1 MRAFLESV
9 LRYRLL
15 VLASALLVCVLGVRS
30 ARELPIDAVPDITNV
45 QVQILTNAPAL
56 GAVDVERSIT
66 FPVESA
72 MSGLPEV
79 EEIRSISR
87 FGLSAVTV
95 VFREGTD
102 LLRAR
107 QLVSERLV
115 VARDALPPGTDTELG
130 PLSTGL
136 GEVLQFEVKSDRPC
150 APGAPDTETCHTPME
165 LRTLL
170 DWFIARELR
179 SVSGVVEVNSFGG
192 ELKTY
197 EVQVLPERLRAF
209 GVSLNQLYAALE
221 SDNRSA
227 GGGYLEHAG
236 EQLLVRGEARFDSLQ
251 SIGDVIIQSSADGV
265 PVTVRDV
272 AHVRLAPRIRHGA
285 VTRDGRGEAVTGI
298 VMMLIGAN
306 GREVV
311 QDAKARLTALE
322 PSLPEGVH
330 IDVFYDRSELVERTI
345 HTVARNLAEGALFVT
360 VVLFLLLGGVRG
372 GLVVALTIPFALLVA
387 FIGMRALGLSGNLM
401 SLGAIDFGIVVDG
414 SIIVVENAVVH
425 LGAAAQ
431 KRESPLS
438 YREASNVVLAS
449 TLQVRR
455 AALFGEAI
463 IVLVYLPLLTL
474 AGVEGKMFKPMALTV
489 LFALGGA
496 FVASL
501 TFVPVLTATL
511 LKNRPETREP
521 FLVRWLHRG
530 YAPLLERALRVPR
543 SLVCTCFILVAGALW
558 LGTRLGAEFVPRLDE
573 GALAVQISRLPSVSL
588 EESLAGATR
597 LEQLLK
603 EYPEVK
609 TVVSKT
615 GRPEIATDPMGVELS
630 DVIVMLHPEDTWT
643 TAPDRE
649 GLVSVISERLESEL
663 PGMSFSFSQPIEL
676 RMAELLSG
684 TRSDVAVTVYGDD
697 LMTLQRLSRDVQKV
711 LRKVP
716 GARDVRG
723 EQLNGLPTLEV
734 VVKRNVASRY
744 GISGG
749 QIMDAVE
756 AIGGREVG
764 TVYEGERRFALQVRV
779 PEDLRNDLDTLRL
792 LPVGSAP
799 GAPLVP
805 LGQLADLRT
814 SDLPASVSRDS
825 VQRRTNVEVNVAGRD
840 LSGFVER
847 ARSAVHDQV
856 KFPPGYTVRWGGQF
870 ENLEQARG
878 RLSFAVPVCL
888 GLIFLMLYVAFG
900 EVKTALLIFLN
911 VPVAAVGGVVLLAA
925 RGMPLSISAA
935 VGFIAL
941 FGIAVLNGVVL
952 LTDIK
957 RRRAAGLDARS
968 ASKEAAL
975 SRMRAVVMTASV
987 AALGFM
993 PMALSTS
1000 AGAEVQRP
1008 LATVVIGG
1016 LFSATLLTLF
1026 VLPTLYAWLFREVP
1040 VLVEEPGTAD

>member
-1 MRAFLESV
+1 MRAFLELC

-15 VLASALLVCVLGVRS
+15 VLAGALLIAVLGVRS

-45 QVQILTNAPAL
+45 QVQVLTDAPAL
-56 GAVDVERSIT
+56 GAIDVERSIT

-115 VARDALPPGTDTELG
+115 VAKETLPPGTNTELG

-136 GEVLQFEVKSDRPC
+136 GEVLQFEVKTDRPC
-150 APGAPDTETCHTPME
+150 KAGEPDTDACFTPME

-179 SVSGVVEVNSFGG
+179 SVPGVVEVNSFGG

-209 GVSLNQLYAALE
+209 GVSLNQLYDALE
-221 SDNRSA
+221 DDNRTA

-236 EQLLVRGEARFDSLQ
+236 EQLLVRGEARFDSLA
-251 SIGDVIIQSSADGV
+251 SIGEVIIKSSPDGV
-265 PVTVRDV
+265 PVRVRDV
-272 AHVRLAPRIRHGA
+272 AHVKLAPRIRHGA
-285 VTRDGRGEAVTGI
+285 VTRDGRGEVVTGI

-311 QDAKARLTALE
+311 HDVMARLTALE
-322 PSLPEGVH
+322 PSLPEGVQ

-345 HTVARNLAEGALFVT
+345 RTVATNLAEGALFVT
-360 VVLFLLLGGVRG
+360 VILFLLLGGVRG
-372 GLVVALTIPFALLVA
+372 GIVVALTIPFALLVA
-387 FIGMRALGLSGNLM
+387 FIGMHALGLSGNLM

-425 LGAAAQ
+425 LAAAA
-431 KRESPLS
+431 RERQRPLS
-438 YREASNVVLAS
+438 YSEASRVVLTS

-496 FVASL
+496 FLASL
-501 TFVPVLTATL
+501 TFVPVLAATL
-511 LKNRPETREP
+511 LKNRTELQEP
-521 FLVRWLHRG
+521 RLVRWLHRL
-530 YAPLLERALRVPR
+530 YAPLLERCLRLPR
-543 SLVCTCFILVAGALW
+543 TLACLCFILVAGALW
-558 LGTRLGAEFVPRLDE
+558 LGSRLGAEFVPRLDE

-588 EESLAGATR
+588 EESIAGATR
-597 LEQLLK
+597 FEQLLR
-603 EYPEVK
+603 EFPEVK
-609 TVVSKT
+609 TVVTKT

-630 DVIVMLHPEDTWT
+630 DAIVMLQPEDTWT
-643 TAPDRE
+643 TASDRE
-649 GLVSVISERLESEL
+649 GLVHAISERLEHEL
-663 PGMSFSFSQPIEL
+663 PGMNFSFSQPIEL

-684 TRSDVAVTVYGDD
+684 TRSDVAVTIYGED
-697 LMTLQRLSRDVQKV
+697 LGTLQRLSHSVQQV

-723 EQLNGLPTLEV
+723 EQLHGLPTLEV
-734 VVKRNVASRY
+734 VAKRNVASRY

-756 AIGGREVG
+756 AIGGRQVG
-764 TVYEGERRFALQVRV
+764 TVYEGERRFDLQVRV
-779 PEDLRNDLDTLRL
+779 PEELRNDLDTLRL

-814 SDLPASVSRDS
+814 SDLPASISRDS
-825 VQRRTNVEVNVAGRD
+825 VQRRTSVEVNVASRD
-840 LSGFVER
+840 LAGFVAR
-847 ARSAVHDQV
+847 ARQAVDAGV
-856 KFPPGYTVRWGGQF
+856 KLPPGYTLRWGGQF
-870 ENLEQARG
+870 ENLQQAKE

-888 GLIFLMLYVAFG
+888 ALIFLMLYLAFG
-900 EVKTALLIFLN
+900 EARTALLIYLN
-911 VPVAAVGGVVLLAA
+911 VPVAAVGGVIALGA

-957 RRRAAGLDARS
+957 RRRAAGLDAAS
-968 ASKEAAL
+968 ASKQAAL

-987 AALGFM
+987 AALGFL

-1026 VLPTLYAWLFREVP
+1026 VLPTLYGWLFRGVMIEP
-1040 VLVEEPGTAD
+1040 VEAAD